1 MSVSHAQLKAFHA
14 VAVYGSFT
22 RAAERLFLTQP
33 AVSDQV
39 RKLEERYGVLL
50 FHRNK
55 RSVRLSELG
64 ERLLAVTQRLFA
76 IEAEA
81 EELLSAS
88 SALQTGTLT
97 LAVDAPVHVLPQ
109 IARFCERYPGIA
121 VRVETGN
128 TDESLQ
134 RLFSYQADLALLG
147 RDVSDERLLS
157 LTLRNDPIVA
167 FVSLSHPWAGRES
180 IRLADLDDMPLV
192 LREQGSVT
200 RQTLE
205 EEMSRAG
212 LRIRPAIQVEGR
224 EASREAVVA
233 GIGVGVVSAAE
244 FGADTR
250 VHALPI
256 VDCQRRLTET
266 WCACAN
272 SVRGGSSRPS
282 STWSARTCRRRARA
296 RLRASEKARRMP
308 GFEVVLAGTQACF
321 CSCSRDLS
329 SSRQARWIIT
339 SVIGISRPWASMM
352 APPVCCCVLKG
363 ITRRLAVSV
372 CCEFIARLLIRFIG
386 SLGSAD
392 ETAVT
397 NGGCRAAPTRKPW
410 TIAILQSA
418 CQLAGYRW
426 VFLVIVVRPV
436 WASWSS
442 PEDEYGHVSPGVGGQ
457 SPGRAGWP
465 GRLEG

>member
-1 MSVSHAQLKAFHA
+1 
-14 VAVYGSFT
+14 
-22 RAAERLFLTQP
+22 
-33 AVSDQV
+33 
-39 RKLEERYGVLL
+39 
-50 FHRNK
+50 
-55 RSVRLSELG
+55 LG

-266 WCACAN
+266 LVCL
-272 SVRGGSSRPS
+272 REQRSRRIVETFLDLVGEDLPAPS
-282 STWSARTCRRRARA
+282 
-296 RLRASEKARRMP
+296 
-308 GFEVVLAGTQACF
+308 
-321 CSCSRDLS
+321 
-329 SSRQARWIIT
+329 
-339 SVIGISRPWASMM
+339 
-352 APPVCCCVLKG
+352 
-363 ITRRLAVSV
+363 
-372 CCEFIARLLIRFIG
+372 
-386 SLGSAD
+386 
-392 ETAVT
+392 
-397 NGGCRAAPTRKPW
+397 
-410 TIAILQSA
+410 
-418 CQLAGYRW
+418 
-426 VFLVIVVRPV
+426 
-436 WASWSS
+436 
-442 PEDEYGHVSPGVGGQ
+442 
-457 SPGRAGWP
+457 
-465 GRLEG
+465 

>member
-212 LRIRPAIQVEGR
+212 LRIRPAIQVEAGLRSRAGGR
-224 EASREAVVA
+224 SGLLLFLLQGPVQLAAGALDHHLGDRDFPALGVDDGATGVLLRIEGDHAALG
-233 GIGVGVVSAAE
+233 GIGVLRIHCPSPHQVYRQSRE
-244 FGADTR
+244 
-250 VHALPI
+250 
-256 VDCQRRLTET
+256 RR
-266 WCACAN
+266 
-272 SVRGGSSRPS
+272 
-282 STWSARTCRRRARA
+282 
-296 RLRASEKARRMP
+296 
-308 GFEVVLAGTQACF
+308 
-321 CSCSRDLS
+321 
-329 SSRQARWIIT
+329 
-339 SVIGISRPWASMM
+339 
-352 APPVCCCVLKG
+352 
-363 ITRRLAVSV
+363 
-372 CCEFIARLLIRFIG
+372 
-386 SLGSAD
+386 
-392 ETAVT
+392 
-397 NGGCRAAPTRKPW
+397 
-410 TIAILQSA
+410 
-418 CQLAGYRW
+418 
-426 VFLVIVVRPV
+426 
-436 WASWSS
+436 
-442 PEDEYGHVSPGVGGQ
+442 
-457 SPGRAGWP
+457 
-465 GRLEG
+465 